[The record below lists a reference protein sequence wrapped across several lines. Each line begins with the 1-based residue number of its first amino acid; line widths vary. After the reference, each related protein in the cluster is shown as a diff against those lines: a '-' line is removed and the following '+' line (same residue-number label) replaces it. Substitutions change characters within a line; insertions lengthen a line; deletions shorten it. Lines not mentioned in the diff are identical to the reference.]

1 MALSGPRRRT
11 KEEEPR
17 GALFFSEIAASS
29 VGVVGCKGD
38 VMLWIQR
45 FWLKLRSLFRRNRSA
60 QRLND
65 EFQFHLDQQIAE
77 NLGTGMSPAE
87 ARHAAMRTFGNST
100 ILKEETRDTWGWL
113 WLEQMSQDLRYAIR
127 TLRKSSGFTLVAVF
141 TLALGIG
148 ANTAMF
154 SVVRGV
160 VLAPL
165 PYFQPDRLV
174 MLLESNQRFARDAIS
189 YPNFVDWQRSALS
202 FEQMAAIML
211 HQGFDLSGPGAPEHL
226 DGVQVTAGFF
236 STLGVAPSLGRE
248 FTPQED
254 RHGGTPV
261 VIISN
266 RLWRNRFGA
275 DPEALGKSLILSG
288 TDYVIVGVLPASFRF
303 LDQADVYLP
312 LGQYNPLLLEARGS
326 HAGMVA
332 VARMKPGVTVAQ
344 AQSEMSAI
352 QDHLDQ
358 LYPDADRGT
367 GADVESLKQI
377 IVQDV
382 RGTLLLLLGA
392 VGLVLLITCANV
404 ANLCLARSAARER
417 EFAVRTALGASRA
430 RVVRQLLTESLLL
443 SLTGG
448 VLGVLLAFWS
458 MPLLLA
464 AIPGNVP
471 RSEDMGVN
479 AHVLWFT
486 LGVSFAVGIL
496 FGLAPAL
503 KSYKPNV
510 QASLKESGRGAAR
523 ARQRAQSTLLVVQ
536 TALTLVLLVGSGL
549 LLRTIR
555 HLWETNPGF
564 QTQNLIT
571 FKVGQ
576 SPSASKTGPAIRA
589 SYLQLLDR
597 IRAIPGVQAADFA
610 GLVPLTDDD
619 ADAPFWIDSQ
629 KPVEIQNAPR
639 TLVFTTGTDYLRT
652 MGIPLLRGRFF
663 TAEDTTKTPFVTVI
677 DTVFAEKYF
686 PGQNPVGQS
695 ITFGWDTPVGP
706 CEIVGVVG
714 HVSHWGV
721 GETGKLTRAQSY
733 FSLQQ
738 DPDKWVPLNY
748 PDTKILVRTP
758 LDVAT
763 LMPAIKSAVSPGDS
777 NQPVYDVR
785 TMQQILAES
794 MSVQRFPMILLA
806 TFAALAL
813 ILASVG
819 TYGVVAYS
827 VSQRVGEIGIRMAL
841 GAAQEDVFRMVIGNG
856 LRLACTGLAIGI
868 AVALV
873 LARLLSNF
881 AQLLYGVG
889 PNDPLT
895 LLTVSMVLMGV
906 AAFASY
912 VPARR
917 ATRVDPMVAL
927 RYE

>member
-1 MALSGPRRRT
+1 MVWTR
-11 KEEEPR
+11 
-17 GALFFSEIAASS
+17 
-29 VGVVGCKGD
+29 
-38 VMLWIQR
+38 R
-45 FWLKLRSLFRRNRSA
+45 FWLKLQSLFRRDRST

-65 EFQFHLDQQIAE
+65 EIQFHLDQQIAE
-77 NLGTGMSPAE
+77 NLASGMSPE
-87 ARHAAMRTFGNST
+87 DARHAAMRTFGNST
-100 ILKEETRDTWGWL
+100 VLKEETRDTWGWL
-113 WLEQMSQDLRYAIR
+113 WLVQLAQDVRYAVR
-127 TLRKSSGFTLVAVF
+127 TLRKSPGFTLVAIL

-160 VLAPL
+160 VLASL
-165 PYFQPDRLV
+165 PYYQPDRLV
-174 MLLESNQRFARDAIS
+174 MLLESNQRFAQDAIS
-189 YPNFVDWQRSALS
+189 YPNFVDWQRSARS

-211 HQGFDLSGPGAPEHL
+211 HQGFDLSGPGSPEHL
-226 DGVQVTAGFF
+226 DGVEVTAGFF
-236 STLGVAPSLGRE
+236 STLGVAPSVGRE
-248 FTPQED
+248 FSPQED
-254 RHGGTPV
+254 QRGGTPA

-266 RLWRNRFGA
+266 RLWRSRFGA
-275 DPEALGKSLILSG
+275 SPQALGKSLVLSG
-288 TDYVIVGVLPASFRF
+288 TDYAIVGVLPAGFRF
-303 LDQADVYLP
+303 LDEADIYLP

-326 HAGMVA
+326 HSAMVA
-332 VARMKPGVTVAQ
+332 VARMKPGVSVAQ

-367 GADVESLKQI
+367 GADVEPLKQI

-392 VGLVLLITCANV
+392 VGLVVLIMSANV

-417 EFAVRTALGASRA
+417 EFAVRAALGASRA

-443 SLTGG
+443 SLAGG
-448 VLGVLLAFWS
+448 ALGVLLAFWS
-458 MPLLLA
+458 MRLLLA

-471 RSEDMGVN
+471 RSENISVN
-479 AHVLWFT
+479 PQVLWFT
-486 LGVSFAVGIL
+486 FGVSLAVGIL

-503 KSYKPNV
+503 KSYKPDV
-510 QASLKESGRGAAR
+510 QASLKESGRGAAG
-523 ARQRAQSTLLVVQ
+523 ARHRAQSTLLVVQ
-536 TALTLVLLVGSGL
+536 TALTLVLLVGAGL

-564 QTQNLIT
+564 ETQNLIT
-571 FKVGQ
+571 FKVGL
-576 SPSASKTGPAIRA
+576 SPSASKAGAAIRS

-652 MGIPLLRGRFF
+652 MGIPLLSGRFF
-663 TAEDTTKTPFVTVI
+663 TLEDTTKTPCVTVI
-677 DTVFAEKYF
+677 DTVFAQQYF
-686 PGQNPVGQS
+686 RGQNPVGQS

-748 PDTKILVRTP
+748 PGTKILVRTP
-758 LDVAT
+758 LDAAT
-763 LMPAIKSAVSPGDS
+763 MMPAIKSAVYAAGSDR
-777 NQPVYDVR
+777 PVYDVR
-785 TMQQILAES
+785 TMRQILAES
-794 MSVQRFPMILLA
+794 MSSQRFPMILLA

-813 ILASVG
+813 ILSSVG

-827 VSQRVGEIGIRMAL
+827 VSQRVSEIGIRMAL
-841 GAAQEDVFRMVIGNG
+841 GAARQDVFRMVIGNG

-873 LARLLSNF
+873 LARLLSSF
-881 AQLLYGVG
+881 AQLLYGVP
-889 PNDPLT
+889 PNDPVT
-895 LLTVSMVLMGV
+895 LLTVSAVLLGV
-906 AAFASY
+906 AVLASY
-912 VPARR
+912 VPAQR

>member
-1 MALSGPRRRT
+1 
-11 KEEEPR
+11 
-17 GALFFSEIAASS
+17 
-29 VGVVGCKGD
+29 
-38 VMLWIQR
+38 MLWAQK
-45 FWLKLRSLFRRNRSA
+45 FWLRLQTLFRRNRST

-65 EFQFHLDQQIAE
+65 EIQFHLDQQFAE
-77 NLGTGMSPAE
+77 NLAAGMSPEE
-87 ARHAAMRTFGNST
+87 ARHAAKRTFGNT
-100 ILKEETRDTWGWL
+100 TFLTEETRDTWGWL
-113 WLEQMSQDLRYAIR
+113 WLEQIGSDLRYATRI
-127 TLRKSSGFTLVAVF
+127 LRKSPGFTLVAML

-148 ANTAMF
+148 AHTAMF

-174 MLLESNQRFARDAIS
+174 MLLESNQRFSRDAIS
-189 YPNFVDWQRSALS
+189 YPNFVDWQRSAGA
-202 FEQMAAIML
+202 FDQMAAIML
-211 HQGFDLSGPGAPEHL
+211 HQGYDLSGPGSPEHL

-236 STLGVAPSLGRE
+236 STLGVRPSLGRE
-248 FTPQED
+248 FSPQED
-254 RHGGTPV
+254 QHGGSPV

-275 DPEALGKSLILSG
+275 SPQALGKSLILSG
-288 TDYVIVGVLPASFRF
+288 TDYVIVGVLPAGFCF
-303 LDQADVYLP
+303 LDEADAYLP

-326 HAGMVA
+326 HAAMVA
-332 VARMKPGVTVAQ
+332 VARLKPGVSVAQ

-352 QDHLDQ
+352 QDRLDQ

-367 GADVESLKQI
+367 GADVEPLKQI
-377 IVQDV
+377 VVQDV

-392 VGLVLLITCANV
+392 VGLVLLIMCANV

-417 EFAVRTALGASRA
+417 EFAVRVALGASRA

-443 SLTGG
+443 SLAGG
-448 VLGVLLAFWS
+448 ALGVLLAFWS
-458 MPLLLA
+458 MRLLLA

-471 RSEDMGVN
+471 RSENIGVN
-479 AHVLWFT
+479 AQVLWFT
-486 LGVSFAVGIL
+486 FGVSLAVGIL

-503 KSYKPNV
+503 ESYKPDV
-510 QASLKESGRGAAR
+510 QASLKESGRGAAG
-523 ARQRAQSTLLVVQ
+523 ARHRAQSTLLVVQ
-536 TALTLVLLVGSGL
+536 TALALVLLVGAGL

-564 QTQNLIT
+564 DTQNLIT
-571 FKVGQ
+571 FKIGL
-576 SPSASKTGPAIRA
+576 SPSASKTGPAMRA

-597 IRAIPGVQAADFA
+597 IRAIPGVQAADFTE
-610 GLVPLTDDD
+610 LVPLTDND

-629 KPVEIQNAPR
+629 KPAEIQNAPR
-639 TLVFTTGTDYLRT
+639 TLVFATGTDYLRT

-663 TAEDTTKTPFVTVI
+663 TPKDTLRTPFVTVI
-677 DTVFAEKYF
+677 DTVFAEQYF

-721 GETGKLTRAQSY
+721 GETDKRTRAQSY
-733 FSLQQ
+733 FSLYQ

-758 LDVAT
+758 LDVAIM
-763 LMPAIKSAVSPGDS
+763 MPAIRSAVYAAGSA
-777 NQPVYDVR
+777 QPVYSVK
-785 TMQQILAES
+785 TMPQIVAES
-794 MSVQRFPMILLA
+794 MSSQRFPMILLA

-827 VSQRVGEIGIRMAL
+827 VSQRLGEIGIRMAL
-841 GAAQEDVFRMVIGNG
+841 GAAKQDVFRMVIGNG

-868 AVALV
+868 VVALV

-881 AQLLYGVG
+881 AQLLYGVRA
-889 PNDPLT
+889 NDPLT
-895 LLTVSMVLMGV
+895 LLGVSVVLMGV
-906 AAFASY
+906 ALLASY

>member
-1 MALSGPRRRT
+1 MA
-11 KEEEPR
+11 
-17 GALFFSEIAASS
+17 
-29 VGVVGCKGD
+29 GD
-38 VMLWIQR
+38 FMVWARR
-45 FWLKLRSLFRRNRSA
+45 FWLKLQTLFRRNRST
-60 QRLND
+60 QQLN
-65 EFQFHLDQQIAE
+65 EEVQFHLDQQIAE
-77 NLGTGMSPAE
+77 NLAAGMRPEE
-87 ARHAAMRTFGNST
+87 ARYSAMRTFGNPT
-100 ILKEETRDTWGWL
+100 FLKEETRDTWGWL
-113 WLEQMSQDLRYAIR
+113 WLEQMSQDLRYATR
-127 TLRKSSGFTLVAVF
+127 TLRKSPGFTLVAIL

-174 MLLESNQRFARDAIS
+174 MLLESNQRFSRDAIS
-189 YPNFVDWQRSALS
+189 YPNFVDWQRSARS
-202 FEQMAAIML
+202 FELMAAIML
-211 HQGFDLSGPGAPEHL
+211 HQGYDLSVPGSPEHL
-226 DGVQVTAGFF
+226 DGVEVTAGFF

-248 FTPQED
+248 FSPQED
-254 RHGGTPV
+254 QRGGTPV

-275 DPEALGKSLILSG
+275 SPEALGKPLILSG
-288 TDYVIVGVLPASFRF
+288 TSCVIVGVLPAGFRF
-303 LDQADVYLP
+303 LDEADVYLP

-332 VARMKPGVTVAQ
+332 VARMKPGITVAQ

-352 QDHLDQ
+352 QDRLDQ

-367 GADVESLKQI
+367 GADVEPLKQI
-377 IVQDV
+377 IVLDV

-392 VGLVLLITCANV
+392 VGVVALIMCANV

-417 EFAVRTALGASRA
+417 DFAVRAALGASRA
-430 RVVRQLLTESLLL
+430 RVARLLLTESLLL
-443 SLTGG
+443 SLAGG
-448 VLGVLLAFWS
+448 ALGVLLAFWS
-458 MPLLLA
+458 MRLLLA

-471 RSEDMGVN
+471 RSENIGVD
-479 AHVLWFT
+479 AQVLWFT
-486 LGVSFAVGIL
+486 FAVSLAVGIL

-503 KSYKPNV
+503 RSYRPDV
-510 QASLKESGRGAAR
+510 QASLKESGRGAAG
-523 ARQRAQSTLLVVQ
+523 ARHRAQSTLLVVQ
-536 TALTLVLLVGSGL
+536 TALTLVLLVGAGL

-564 QTQNLIT
+564 DTQNLIT
-571 FKVGQ
+571 FKVGL
-576 SPSASKTGPAIRA
+576 SPSAPKTGAGIRA

-597 IRAIPGVQAADFA
+597 IRAIPGVQAADFTE
-610 GLVPLTDDD
+610 LVPLTDDD

-639 TLVFTTGTDYLRT
+639 TLVFTTGTDYLSA

-663 TAEDTTKTPFVTVI
+663 TPEDTTKTPCVTIV
-677 DTVFAEKYF
+677 DSVFAEQYF
-686 PGQNPVGQS
+686 QGQNPVGQS

-706 CEIVGVVG
+706 CEIVGLVG

-721 GETGKLTRAQSY
+721 GETGKRTKAQSY

-758 LDVAT
+758 LDVAA
-763 LMPAIKSAVSPGDS
+763 MIPAIKAAVYAGGSDLPI
-777 NQPVYDVR
+777 YDVR
-785 TMQQILAES
+785 TMQQILSES
-794 MSVQRFPMILLA
+794 MSSQRFPMILLA

-813 ILASVG
+813 MLASVG

-827 VSQRVGEIGIRMAL
+827 VSRRVGEIGIRMAL
-841 GAAQEDVFRMVIGNG
+841 GAARQDVFRMVIGNG

-868 AVALV
+868 AFTLV
-873 LARLLSNF
+873 LARLLSSF
-881 AQLLYGVG
+881 AQLLYGVRA
-889 PNDPLT
+889 NDPLT
-895 LLTVSMVLMGV
+895 LLTVSAVLLGV
-906 AAFASY
+906 AVLASY

>member
-1 MALSGPRRRT
+1 MWLHRLS
-11 KEEEPR
+11 
-17 GALFFSEIAASS
+17 
-29 VGVVGCKGD
+29 
-38 VMLWIQR
+38 
-45 FWLKLRSLFRRNRSA
+45 LKLQSLFSRTGSA
-60 QRLND
+60 QRLNV
-65 EFQFHLDQQIAE
+65 EIQFHLDQQIAE
-77 NLGTGMSPAE
+77 NLAAGMSPQE
-87 ARHAAMRTFGNST
+87 ARYAAMRAFGNPT
-100 ILKEETRDTWGWL
+100 LLKEETRDTWGWL
-113 WLEQMSQDLRYAIR
+113 WLEQSSQDLRYAAR
-127 TLRKSSGFTLVAVF
+127 TLRKSPGFTLVAIL

-148 ANTAMF
+148 ANTAIF

-174 MLLESNQRFARDAIS
+174 LLLESNQRFARDAIS
-189 YPNFVDWQRSALS
+189 YPNFVDWQDSARS
-202 FEQMAAIML
+202 FEQMAAIVL

-236 STLGVAPSLGRE
+236 STLGIAPSLGRE

-254 RHGGTPV
+254 QRGGAPAV
-261 VIISN
+261 VISN

-275 DPEALGKSLILSG
+275 SPQALGKSLVLNG
-288 TDYVIVGVLPASFRF
+288 TDYVIVGVLPPGFRF
-303 LDQADVYLP
+303 LDEADVYLP

-332 VARMKPGVTVAQ
+332 VARMKPGVSVAQ

-430 RVVRQLLTESLLL
+430 RVVQQLLTESLLL

-448 VLGVLLAFWS
+448 ALGVLLAFWS
-458 MPLLLA
+458 MRLLLA

-471 RSEDMGVN
+471 RTENIGIN
-479 AHVLWFT
+479 GQVLWFT
-486 LGVSFAVGIL
+486 FGVSLAVGIL

-503 KSYKPNV
+503 KSYQPNM
-510 QASLKESGRGAAR
+510 QASLKESGRGAAG
-523 ARQRAQSTLLVVQ
+523 ARHRAQSTLLVVQ

-564 QTQNLIT
+564 NTQNLIT
-571 FKVGQ
+571 FKVGV
-576 SPSASKTGPAIRA
+576 SPSVSKTSAGIRV
-589 SYLQLLDR
+589 SYLELLER
-597 IRAIPGVQAADFA
+597 IRAIPGVQAADFTE
-610 GLVPLTDDD
+610 LVPLTDDD
-619 ADAPFWIDSQ
+619 NDAPFWIDSQ

-639 TLVFTTGTDYLRT
+639 TLVFATGTDYLRT

-663 TAEDTTKTPFVTVI
+663 TSEDTIKTPCVTII
-677 DTVFAEKYF
+677 DNVFAEQYF

-706 CEIVGVVG
+706 CQIVGVAG

-763 LMPAIKSAVSPGDS
+763 IMPAIKSAVYAAGSDR
-777 NQPVYDVR
+777 PVYDVR
-785 TMQQILAES
+785 TMRQIVAES
-794 MSVQRFPMILLA
+794 MSSQRFPMILLA

-819 TYGVVAYS
+819 TYGVVAHS
-827 VSQRVGEIGIRMAL
+827 VSSRVSEIGIRMAL
-841 GAAQEDVFRMVIGNG
+841 GAARQDVFRMVIGNG
-856 LRLACTGLAIGI
+856 LRLACAGLAIGI
-868 AVALV
+868 AVALA
-873 LARLLSNF
+873 LGRLLSNF
-881 AQLLYGVG
+881 AQLLYGVRA
-889 PNDPLT
+889 NDPLT
-895 LLTVSMVLMGV
+895 LLAVSAVLMGV
-906 AAFASY
+906 AVFASY

>member
-1 MALSGPRRRT
+1 MVWTR
-11 KEEEPR
+11 
-17 GALFFSEIAASS
+17 
-29 VGVVGCKGD
+29 
-38 VMLWIQR
+38 R
-45 FWLKLRSLFRRNRSA
+45 FWLKLQSLFRRDRST

-65 EFQFHLDQQIAE
+65 EIQFHLDQQIAE
-77 NLGTGMSPAE
+77 NLASGMSPE
-87 ARHAAMRTFGNST
+87 DARHAAMRTFGNST
-100 ILKEETRDTWGWL
+100 VLKEETRDTWGWL
-113 WLEQMSQDLRYAIR
+113 WLVQLAQDVRYAVR
-127 TLRKSSGFTLVAVF
+127 TLRKSPGFTLVAIL

-160 VLAPL
+160 VLASL
-165 PYFQPDRLV
+165 PYYQPDRLV
-174 MLLESNQRFARDAIS
+174 MLLESNQRFAQDAIS
-189 YPNFVDWQRSALS
+189 YPNFVDWQRSARS

-211 HQGFDLSGPGAPEHL
+211 HQGYDLSGPGSPEHL
-226 DGVQVTAGFF
+226 DGVEVTAGFF
-236 STLGVAPSLGRE
+236 STLGVAPSVGRE
-248 FTPQED
+248 FSPQED
-254 RHGGTPV
+254 QRGGTPA

-266 RLWRNRFGA
+266 RLWRSRFGA
-275 DPEALGKSLILSG
+275 SPQALGKSLVLSG
-288 TDYVIVGVLPASFRF
+288 TDYAIVGVLPAGFRF
-303 LDQADVYLP
+303 LDEADIYLP

-326 HAGMVA
+326 HSAMVA
-332 VARMKPGVTVAQ
+332 VARMKPGVSVAQ

-367 GADVESLKQI
+367 GADVEPLKQI

-392 VGLVLLITCANV
+392 VGLVVLIMSANV

-417 EFAVRTALGASRA
+417 EFAVRAALGASRA

-443 SLTGG
+443 SLAGG
-448 VLGVLLAFWS
+448 ALGVLLAFWS
-458 MPLLLA
+458 MRLLLA

-471 RSEDMGVN
+471 RSENISVN
-479 AHVLWFT
+479 PQVLWFT
-486 LGVSFAVGIL
+486 FGVSLAVGIL

-503 KSYKPNV
+503 KSYKPDV
-510 QASLKESGRGAAR
+510 QASLKESGRGAAG
-523 ARQRAQSTLLVVQ
+523 ARHRAQSTLLVVQ
-536 TALTLVLLVGSGL
+536 TALTLVLLVGAGL

-564 QTQNLIT
+564 ETQNLIT
-571 FKVGQ
+571 FKVGL
-576 SPSASKTGPAIRA
+576 SPSASKAGAAIRS

-652 MGIPLLRGRFF
+652 MGIPLLSGRFF
-663 TAEDTTKTPFVTVI
+663 TLEDTTKTPCVTVI
-677 DTVFAEKYF
+677 DTVFAQQYF
-686 PGQNPVGQS
+686 RGQNPVGQS

-748 PDTKILVRTP
+748 PGTKILVRTP
-758 LDVAT
+758 LDAAT
-763 LMPAIKSAVSPGDS
+763 MMPAIKSAVYAAGSDR
-777 NQPVYDVR
+777 PVYDVR
-785 TMQQILAES
+785 TMRQILAES
-794 MSVQRFPMILLA
+794 MSSQRFPMILLA

-813 ILASVG
+813 ILSSVG

-827 VSQRVGEIGIRMAL
+827 VSQRVSEIGIRMAL
-841 GAAQEDVFRMVIGNG
+841 GAARQDVFRMVIGNG

-873 LARLLSNF
+873 LARLLSSF
-881 AQLLYGVG
+881 AQLLYGVP
-889 PNDPLT
+889 PNDPVT
-895 LLTVSMVLMGV
+895 LLTVSAVLLGV
-906 AAFASY
+906 AVLASY
-912 VPARR
+912 VPAQR

>member
-1 MALSGPRRRT
+1 
-11 KEEEPR
+11 
-17 GALFFSEIAASS
+17 
-29 VGVVGCKGD
+29 
-38 VMLWIQR
+38 MLWIR
-45 FWLKLRSLFRRNRSA
+45 RLWLRLQTLFQRNRST

-65 EFQFHLDQQIAE
+65 EVQFHLDQQIAE
-77 NLGTGMSPAE
+77 NLAAGMSLE
-87 ARHAAMRTFGNST
+87 QARHAAMRVFGNPT
-100 ILKEETRDTWGWL
+100 YLKEETRDTWRWT
-113 WLEQMSQDLRYAIR
+113 WLEQISQDVRYAGR
-127 TLRKSSGFTLVAVF
+127 TLSKSPGFTVVAIV

-174 MLLESNQRFARDAIS
+174 MLLESNKRFSRDAIS
-189 YPNFVDWQRSALS
+189 YPNFVDWQRSARS
-202 FEQMAAIML
+202 FDQMAAIML
-211 HQGFDLSGPGAPEHL
+211 HQGFDLSAPGSPEHL
-226 DGVQVTAGFF
+226 DGVEVTAGFF
-236 STLGVAPSLGRE
+236 STLGLAPGLGRE
-248 FTPQED
+248 FSPQED
-254 RHGGTPV
+254 QRGGSPV

-266 RLWRNRFGA
+266 RLWRNRFA
-275 DPEALGKSLILSG
+275 ASPQALGHSLILSG
-288 TDYVIVGVLPASFRF
+288 TDYIIVGVLPAGFRF
-303 LDQADVYLP
+303 LDEADLYLP

-332 VARMKPGVTVAQ
+332 VARLRPGVSVAQ

-367 GADVESLKQI
+367 GADVEPLKQI

-392 VGLVLLITCANV
+392 VGLVLLIMCANV
-404 ANLCLARSAARER
+404 ANLCLARSASRER
-417 EFAVRTALGASRA
+417 EFAVRAALGATRA

-443 SLTGG
+443 SLAGG
-448 VLGVLLAFWS
+448 ALGILLAFWS
-458 MPLLLA
+458 LRLLLA

-471 RSEDMGVN
+471 RSENIGVN
-479 AHVLWFT
+479 AEVLWFSF
-486 LGVSFAVGIL
+486 GVSLAVAIL
-496 FGLAPAL
+496 FGLSPAL
-503 KSYKPNV
+503 NSYKPDV
-510 QASLKESGRGAAR
+510 QASLKESGRGSAGA
-523 ARQRAQSTLLVVQ
+523 QHRAQSTLLVVQ
-536 TALTLVLLVGSGL
+536 TALTLVLLVGAGL

-555 HLWETNPGF
+555 SLWETNPGF
-564 QTQNLIT
+564 DPQNLIT
-571 FKVGQ
+571 FRVGL
-576 SPSASKTGPAIRA
+576 SPSTPKTGPGIRA

-597 IRAIPGVQAADFA
+597 IRVIPGVQVADFTE
-610 GLVPLTDDD
+610 LVPLTDND

-629 KPVEIQNAPR
+629 KPAEIQNAPR

-663 TAEDTTKTPFVTVI
+663 TPEDTTKTPFVTVI
-677 DTVFAEKYF
+677 DNVFAEEYF

-706 CEIVGVVG
+706 CKIVGVVG

-721 GETGKLTRAQSY
+721 GESDRRTRAQSY
-733 FSLQQ
+733 FSLRQ

-763 LMPAIKSAVSPGDS
+763 IMPAIKSAVYAGGSA
-777 NQPVYDVR
+777 QPVYDVK
-785 TMQQILAES
+785 TMPQIVAES
-794 MSVQRFPMILLA
+794 MSSQRFPMMLLA
-806 TFAALAL
+806 TFATLAL
-813 ILASVG
+813 VLASVG

-827 VSQRVGEIGIRMAL
+827 VSRRVGEIGIRIAL
-841 GAAQEDVFRMVIGNG
+841 GATKPDVFRMVIGNG

-873 LARLLSNF
+873 LARLLSSF
-881 AQLLYGVG
+881 AQLLYGVRA
-889 PNDPLT
+889 NDPLT
-895 LLTVSMVLMGV
+895 LFAVSAVLVGV
-906 AAFASY
+906 AALASY

-917 ATRVDPMVAL
+917 ATRVDPMVSL

>member
-1 MALSGPRRRT
+1 
-11 KEEEPR
+11 
-17 GALFFSEIAASS
+17 
-29 VGVVGCKGD
+29 
-38 VMLWIQR
+38 MLWAQK
-45 FWLKLRSLFRRNRSA
+45 FWLRLQTLFRRNRST

-65 EFQFHLDQQIAE
+65 EIQFHLDQQFAE
-77 NLGTGMSPAE
+77 NLAAGMSPEE
-87 ARHAAMRTFGNST
+87 ARHAAKRTFGNT
-100 ILKEETRDTWGWL
+100 TFLTEETRDTWGWL
-113 WLEQMSQDLRYAIR
+113 WLEQIGSDLRYATRI
-127 TLRKSSGFTLVAVF
+127 LRKSPGFTLVAML

-174 MLLESNQRFARDAIS
+174 MLLESNQRFSRDAIS
-189 YPNFVDWQRSALS
+189 YPNFVDWQRSAGA
-202 FEQMAAIML
+202 FDQMAAIML
-211 HQGFDLSGPGAPEHL
+211 HQGYDLSGPGSPEHL

-236 STLGVAPSLGRE
+236 STLGVRPSLGRE
-248 FTPQED
+248 FSPQED
-254 RHGGTPV
+254 QHGGSPV

-275 DPEALGKSLILSG
+275 SPQALGKSLILSG
-288 TDYVIVGVLPASFRF
+288 TDYVIVGVLPAGFCF
-303 LDQADVYLP
+303 LDEADAYLP

-326 HAGMVA
+326 HAAMVA
-332 VARMKPGVTVAQ
+332 VARLKPGVSVAQ

-352 QDHLDQ
+352 QDRLDQ

-367 GADVESLKQI
+367 GADVEPLKQI
-377 IVQDV
+377 VVQDV

-392 VGLVLLITCANV
+392 VGLVLLIMCANV

-417 EFAVRTALGASRA
+417 EFAVRAALGASRA

-443 SLTGG
+443 SLAGG
-448 VLGVLLAFWS
+448 ALGVLLAFWS
-458 MPLLLA
+458 MRLLLA

-471 RSEDMGVN
+471 RSENIGVN
-479 AHVLWFT
+479 AQVLWFT
-486 LGVSFAVGIL
+486 FGVSLAVGIL

-503 KSYKPNV
+503 ESYKPDV
-510 QASLKESGRGAAR
+510 QASLKESGRGAAG
-523 ARQRAQSTLLVVQ
+523 ARHRAQSTLLVVQ
-536 TALTLVLLVGSGL
+536 TALALVLLVGAGL

-564 QTQNLIT
+564 DTQNLIT
-571 FKVGQ
+571 FKIGL
-576 SPSASKTGPAIRA
+576 SPSASKTGPAMRA

-597 IRAIPGVQAADFA
+597 IRAIPGVQAADFTE
-610 GLVPLTDDD
+610 LVPLTDND

-629 KPVEIQNAPR
+629 KPAEIQNAPR
-639 TLVFTTGTDYLRT
+639 TLVFATGTDYLRT

-663 TAEDTTKTPFVTVI
+663 TPKDTLRTPFVTVI
-677 DTVFAEKYF
+677 DTVFAEQYF

-721 GETGKLTRAQSY
+721 GETDKRTRAQSY
-733 FSLQQ
+733 FSLYQ
-738 DPDKWVPLNY
+738 DPDKWVSLNY

-758 LDVAT
+758 LDVAIM
-763 LMPAIKSAVSPGDS
+763 MPAIRSAVYAAGSA
-777 NQPVYDVR
+777 QPVYSVK
-785 TMQQILAES
+785 TMPQIVAES
-794 MSVQRFPMILLA
+794 MSSQRFPMILLA

-827 VSQRVGEIGIRMAL
+827 VSQRLGEIGIRMAL
-841 GAAQEDVFRMVIGNG
+841 GAAKQDVFRMVIGNG

-868 AVALV
+868 VVALV

-881 AQLLYGVG
+881 AQLLYGVRA
-889 PNDPLT
+889 NDPLT
-895 LLTVSMVLMGV
+895 LLGVSVVLMGV
-906 AAFASY
+906 ALLASY

>member
-1 MALSGPRRRT
+1 MLRLQN
-11 KEEEPR
+11 
-17 GALFFSEIAASS
+17 LFY
-29 VGVVGCKGD
+29 
-38 VMLWIQR
+38 
-45 FWLKLRSLFRRNRSA
+45 RNRSD
-60 QRLND
+60 RHLTD
-65 EFQFHLDQQIAE
+65 EIRFHLDQQIAE
-77 NLGTGMSPAE
+77 NVASGMGPAE

-100 ILKEETRDTWGWL
+100 LLKEQTRDTWGWT
-113 WLEQMSQDLRYAIR
+113 WLEQIGNDLRFGAR
-127 TLRKSSGFTLVAVF
+127 TLGKSPGFTVAAVV

-154 SVVRGV
+154 SVVQGV

-165 PYFQPDRLV
+165 PYSQPDRLV
-174 MLLESNQRFARDAIS
+174 MLLESNQRFSRDAIS
-189 YPNFVDWQRSALS
+189 YPNFVDWRRSARS
-202 FEQMAAIML
+202 FDQMAAMMFQ
-211 HQGFDLSGPGAPEHL
+211 QGVDLSGPGSPEHL
-226 DGVQVTAGFF
+226 DGVEVTAGFF
-236 STLGVAPSLGRE
+236 GTLGVAPSLGRE
-248 FTPQED
+248 FTPEED
-254 RHGGTPV
+254 RHGAAPV
-261 VIISN
+261 IIISN
-266 RLWRNRFGA
+266 RLWRNRFEA
-275 DPEALGKSLILSG
+275 SPQALGKSVILSG
-288 TDYVIVGVLPASFRF
+288 TDYVIVGVLPPLFRF

-326 HAGMVA
+326 HAGMVG
-332 VARMKPGVTVAQ
+332 VARLNAGVSVAQ
-344 AQSEMSAI
+344 AQAEMSAI

-367 GADVESLKQI
+367 GADVEPLKRI

-417 EFAVRTALGASRA
+417 EFAVRAALGASRA
-430 RVVRQLLTESLLL
+430 RVMRQVLTESLLL
-443 SLTGG
+443 SLAGG
-448 VLGVLLAFWS
+448 TMGVLLAFWS
-458 MPLLLA
+458 MRLELA
-464 AIPGNVP
+464 AIPANVP
-471 RSEDMGVN
+471 RSENIGVN
-479 AHVLWFT
+479 AEVLWFT
-486 LGVSFAVGIL
+486 LAVSLAVGIL

-503 KSYKPNV
+503 KTYKRDV
-510 QASLKESGRGAAR
+510 QASLKESGRGAGGGR
-523 ARQRAQSTLLVVQ
+523 HRAQSTFLVVQ
-536 TALTLVLLVGSGL
+536 TALTLVLLVGAAL

-564 QTQNLIT
+564 DTQNLIT
-571 FKVGQ
+571 FKVGL
-576 SPSASKTGPAIRA
+576 SPSTPKTGPGMRA
-589 SYLQLLDR
+589 SYFQLLDR
-597 IRAIPGVQAADFA
+597 IRAIPGVQAADFTE
-610 GLVPLTDDD
+610 LVPLTDGD

-629 KPVEIQNAPR
+629 KPAEIQNAPR

-663 TAEDTTKTPFVTVI
+663 TSEDTTKTPFVTVI
-677 DTVFAEKYF
+677 DTVFAEQYF

-721 GETGKLTRAQSY
+721 GETDKRTRAQSY

-763 LMPAIKSAVSPGDS
+763 MMPAIKSAVYAGGGAP
-777 NQPVYDVR
+777 PVYDVR
-785 TMQQILAES
+785 TMPQIVAES
-794 MSVQRFPMILLA
+794 MSSQRFPMILLA

-813 ILASVG
+813 VLASVG

-841 GAAQEDVFRMVIGNG
+841 GAAKQDVFRMVVGNG
-856 LRLACTGLAIGI
+856 LRLSCAGLAIGI
-868 AVALV
+868 AAALV
-873 LARLLSNF
+873 LARLLSTF
-881 AQLLYGVG
+881 AQLLYGVRA
-889 PNDPLT
+889 NDPLT
-895 LLTVSMVLMGV
+895 LVGVSVGLMGV
-906 AAFASY
+906 AVFASY
-912 VPARR
+912 IPARR
-917 ATRVDPMVAL
+917 ATRVDPMAAL

>member
-1 MALSGPRRRT
+1 
-11 KEEEPR
+11 
-17 GALFFSEIAASS
+17 
-29 VGVVGCKGD
+29 
-38 VMLWIQR
+38 MLWTRR
-45 FWLKLRSLFRRNRSA
+45 FWLKLQSLFRHDRNA
-60 QRLND
+60 QRLD
-65 EFQFHLDQQIAE
+65 HEIQFHLEQQIAE
-77 NLGTGMSPAE
+77 NCAAGMSPEE
-87 ARHAAMRTFGNST
+87 ARHAAMRAFGNPT
-100 ILKEETRDTWGWL
+100 YLKEEARDTWGWL
-113 WLEQMSQDLRYAIR
+113 WLEHLTQDLRYSAR
-127 TLRKSSGFTLVAVF
+127 MLRKSPGFTLVAML

-174 MLLESNQRFARDAIS
+174 MVLESNQRFAQDAIS
-189 YPNFVDWQRSALS
+189 YPNFVDWQRSARS

-211 HQGFDLSGPGAPEHL
+211 QQGYDLSGPGAPEHL

-248 FTPQED
+248 FSTQED
-254 RHGGTPV
+254 RRGGAPV

-266 RLWRNRFGA
+266 RFWRDRFGA
-275 DPEALGKSLILSG
+275 SPQALGKSLILSG
-288 TDYVIVGVLPASFRF
+288 TDYVIVGVLPASFHF
-303 LDQADVYLP
+303 LDEADVYLP

-326 HAGMVA
+326 HAAMVA
-332 VARMKPGVTVAQ
+332 VARLKRGVGVAQ

-352 QDHLDQ
+352 QDHLDR

-367 GADVESLKQI
+367 GAEVEPLKQI

-392 VGLVLLITCANV
+392 VGLVLLIMCANV

-417 EFAVRTALGASRA
+417 EFAVRATLGASRT
-430 RVVRQLLTESLLL
+430 RVVRQLLTESLTL
-443 SLTGG
+443 SLSGG
-448 VLGVLLAFWS
+448 ALGVLLAFWS
-458 MPLLLA
+458 MRLLLA
-464 AIPGNVP
+464 AIPGNLP
-471 RSEDMGVN
+471 RSENIGVN
-479 AHVLWFT
+479 AQVLWFT
-486 LGVSFAVGIL
+486 LGVSLAVGIL

-503 KSYKPNV
+503 KSYRPDV
-510 QASLKESGRGAAR
+510 QASLKESGRGAGSAR
-523 ARQRAQSTLLVVQ
+523 HRAQSTLLVVQ
-536 TALTLVLLVGSGL
+536 TALTLVLLVGAGL

-555 HLWETNPGF
+555 HLWEANPGF
-564 QTQNLIT
+564 DTQNLIT
-571 FKVGQ
+571 FKVGL
-576 SPSASKTGPAIRA
+576 SPSAPKTGPSLRA
-589 SYLQLLDR
+589 YYLQLLDR
-597 IRAIPGVQAADFA
+597 IRTIPGVRAADFTE
-610 GLVPLTDDD
+610 LVPLTDND
-619 ADAPFWIDSQ
+619 AEAPFWIDSR

-663 TAEDTTKTPFVTVI
+663 TPEDSTRTPFVTVV
-677 DTVFAEKYF
+677 DSVFAEQYF

-721 GETGKLTRAQSY
+721 GETGKPTRAQSY

-748 PDTKILVRTP
+748 PYTKILVRTR
-758 LDVAT
+758 LDAAT
-763 LMPAIKSAVSPGDS
+763 MMPAIKSVIYSAGSD
-777 NQPVYDVR
+777 QPVYDVR
-785 TMQQILAES
+785 TMRQIVAES
-794 MSVQRFPMILLA
+794 MSTQRFPMILLA

-819 TYGVVAYS
+819 TYGVIAYS
-827 VSQRVGEIGIRMAL
+827 VSQRVGEIGIRVAL
-841 GAAQEDVFRMVIGNG
+841 GAVKQDVFRMVIGNG
-856 LRLACTGLAIGI
+856 LRLACTGVAIGI

-873 LARLLSNF
+873 LARLLSSF
-881 AQLLYGVG
+881 TQLLYGVR
-889 PNDPLT
+889 PNDPVT
-895 LLTVSMVLMGV
+895 LLGVSVVLMGV
-906 AAFASY
+906 AVFASY
-912 VPARR
+912 IPARR

>member
-1 MALSGPRRRT
+1 
-11 KEEEPR
+11 
-17 GALFFSEIAASS
+17 
-29 VGVVGCKGD
+29 
-38 VMLWIQR
+38 MLWAQK
-45 FWLKLRSLFRRNRSA
+45 FWLRLQTLFRRNRST

-65 EFQFHLDQQIAE
+65 EIQFHLDQQFAE
-77 NLGTGMSPAE
+77 NLAAGMSPEE
-87 ARHAAMRTFGNST
+87 ARHAAKRTFGNT
-100 ILKEETRDTWGWL
+100 TFLTEETRDTWGWL
-113 WLEQMSQDLRYAIR
+113 WLEQIGSDLRYATRI
-127 TLRKSSGFTLVAVF
+127 LRKSPGFTLVAML

-174 MLLESNQRFARDAIS
+174 MLLESNQRFSRDAIS
-189 YPNFVDWQRSALS
+189 YPNFVDWQRSAGS
-202 FEQMAAIML
+202 FDQMAAIML
-211 HQGFDLSGPGAPEHL
+211 HQGYDLSGPGSPEHL

-236 STLGVAPSLGRE
+236 STLGVRPSLGRE
-248 FTPQED
+248 FSPQED
-254 RHGGTPV
+254 QHGGSPV

-275 DPEALGKSLILSG
+275 SPQALGKSLILSG
-288 TDYVIVGVLPASFRF
+288 TDYVIVGVLPAGFCF
-303 LDQADVYLP
+303 LDEADAYLP

-326 HAGMVA
+326 HAAMVA
-332 VARMKPGVTVAQ
+332 VARLKPGVSVAQ

-352 QDHLDQ
+352 QDRLDQ

-367 GADVESLKQI
+367 GADVEPLKQI
-377 IVQDV
+377 VVQDV

-392 VGLVLLITCANV
+392 VGLVLLIMCANV

-417 EFAVRTALGASRA
+417 EFAVRAALGASRA

-443 SLTGG
+443 SLAGG
-448 VLGVLLAFWS
+448 ALGVLLAFWS
-458 MPLLLA
+458 MRLLLA

-471 RSEDMGVN
+471 RSENIGVN
-479 AHVLWFT
+479 AQVLWFT
-486 LGVSFAVGIL
+486 FGVSLAVGIL

-503 KSYKPNV
+503 ESYKPDV
-510 QASLKESGRGAAR
+510 QASLKESGRGAAG
-523 ARQRAQSTLLVVQ
+523 ARHRAQSTLLVVQ
-536 TALTLVLLVGSGL
+536 TALALVLLVGAGL

-564 QTQNLIT
+564 DTQNLIT
-571 FKVGQ
+571 FKIGL
-576 SPSASKTGPAIRA
+576 SPSASKTGPAMRA

-597 IRAIPGVQAADFA
+597 IRAIPGVQAADFTE
-610 GLVPLTDDD
+610 LVPLTDND

-629 KPVEIQNAPR
+629 KPAEIQNAPR
-639 TLVFTTGTDYLRT
+639 TLVFATGTDYLRT

-663 TAEDTTKTPFVTVI
+663 TPKDTLRTPFVTVI
-677 DTVFAEKYF
+677 DTVFAEQYF

-721 GETGKLTRAQSY
+721 GETDKRTRAQSY
-733 FSLQQ
+733 FSLYQ
-738 DPDKWVPLNY
+738 DPDKWVSLNY

-758 LDVAT
+758 LDVAIM
-763 LMPAIKSAVSPGDS
+763 MPAIRLAVYAAGSA
-777 NQPVYDVR
+777 QPVYSVK
-785 TMQQILAES
+785 TMPQIVAES
-794 MSVQRFPMILLA
+794 MSSQRFPMILLA

-827 VSQRVGEIGIRMAL
+827 VSQRLGEIGIRMAL
-841 GAAQEDVFRMVIGNG
+841 GAAKQDVFRMVIGNG

-868 AVALV
+868 VVALV

-881 AQLLYGVG
+881 AQLLYGVRA
-889 PNDPLT
+889 NDPLT
-895 LLTVSMVLMGV
+895 LLGVSVVLMGV
-906 AAFASY
+906 ALLASY

>member
-1 MALSGPRRRT
+1 MVWLR
-11 KEEEPR
+11 
-17 GALFFSEIAASS
+17 
-29 VGVVGCKGD
+29 
-38 VMLWIQR
+38 R
-45 FWLKLRSLFRRNRSA
+45 FWVRWQTLLRRDRQG

-65 EFQFHLDQQIAE
+65 EIRFHLDQQIAE
-77 NLGTGMSPAE
+77 NIAAGMNAQE

-100 ILKEETRDTWGWL
+100 FLKEEARDTWGWT
-113 WLEQMSQDLRYAIR
+113 WLEHLSQDLRYGGR
-127 TLRKSSGFTLVAVF
+127 TLRKSPGFTVVAVL

-148 ANTAMF
+148 SNTAMF
-154 SVVRGV
+154 SVVQGV

-165 PYFQPDRLV
+165 PYSQPDRLV

-189 YPNFVDWQRSALS
+189 YPNFVDWQRSARS
-202 FEQMAAIML
+202 FDQMAAIML
-211 HQGFDLSGPGAPEHL
+211 HQGYDLSGPGSPEHL

-236 STLGVAPSLGRE
+236 STLGVALSLGRE
-248 FTPQED
+248 FSPQED
-254 RHGGTPV
+254 QRGGSPA

-266 RLWRNRFGA
+266 RLWRNRFDA
-275 DPEALGKSLILSG
+275 SPQALGNSLLLSG
-288 TDYVIVGVLPASFRF
+288 TDYVIVGVLPAGFRF
-303 LDQADVYLP
+303 LDQADAYLP

-332 VARMKPGVTVAQ
+332 VARMKPGVSVVHAQ
-344 AQSEMSAI
+344 AEMSAI

-367 GADVESLKQI
+367 GADVEPLKQI

-392 VGLVLLITCANV
+392 VGLVVLIMCANV

-417 EFAVRTALGASRA
+417 EFAVRAALGASRA
-430 RVVRQLLTESLLL
+430 RVMRQLLTESLLL
-443 SLTGG
+443 SLAGG
-448 VLGVLLAFWS
+448 ALGVLLAFWS
-458 MPLLLA
+458 MRLLLA

-471 RSEDMGVN
+471 RSENIGVN
-479 AHVLWFT
+479 AQVLWFT
-486 LGVSFAVGIL
+486 FAVSLAVGIL

-503 KSYKPNV
+503 RSYRPDV
-510 QASLKESGRGAAR
+510 QASLKETGRGAGGGR
-523 ARQRAQSTLLVVQ
+523 HRAQSTLLVVQ
-536 TALTLVLLVGSGL
+536 TALTLVLLVGAGL

-564 QTQNLIT
+564 DSQNLIT
-571 FKVGQ
+571 FKVGL
-576 SPSASKTGPAIRA
+576 SPSTPKTGPGIRA

-597 IRAIPGVQAADFA
+597 IRAIPGTEAADFA

-619 ADAPFWIDSQ
+619 AEAPFWIDSQ
-629 KPVEIQNAPR
+629 KPAEIQNAPR
-639 TLVFTTGTDYLRT
+639 TIVFTTGTDYLRT

-663 TAEDTTKTPFVTVI
+663 TSEDTTKTRFVTVI
-677 DTVFAEKYF
+677 DTVFAEQYF

-706 CEIVGVVG
+706 CEIIGVVG

-721 GETGKLTRAQSY
+721 GETGKFTKAQSY

-758 LDVAT
+758 LDVAAI
-763 LMPAIKSAVSPGDS
+763 MPAIKSAVYAGGSA
-777 NQPVYDVR
+777 QPVYDVR
-785 TMQQILAES
+785 TMPQIVAES
-794 MSVQRFPMILLA
+794 MSSQRFPMMLLA

-841 GAAQEDVFRMVIGNG
+841 GAAKPDVFRMVIGNG
-856 LRLACTGLAIGI
+856 LRLSCAGLAIGI
-868 AVALV
+868 AAALV
-873 LARLLSNF
+873 LARLLSSF
-881 AQLLYGVG
+881 SQLLYGVR
-889 PNDPLT
+889 PNDPIT
-895 LLTVSMVLMGV
+895 LFMVSVVLSGV
-906 AAFASY
+906 AVLASY
-912 VPARR
+912 LPARR

>member
-1 MALSGPRRRT
+1 MVWMRRFLLRLQN
-11 KEEEPR
+11 
-17 GALFFSEIAASS
+17 LFY
-29 VGVVGCKGD
+29 
-38 VMLWIQR
+38 
-45 FWLKLRSLFRRNRSA
+45 RNRSD
-60 QRLND
+60 RHLTD
-65 EFQFHLDQQIAE
+65 EIRFHLDQQIAE
-77 NLGTGMSPAE
+77 NVASGMGPAE

-100 ILKEETRDTWGWL
+100 LLKEQTRDTWGWT
-113 WLEQMSQDLRYAIR
+113 WLEQIGNDLRFGAR
-127 TLRKSSGFTLVAVF
+127 TLGKSPGFTVAAVV

-154 SVVRGV
+154 SVVQGV

-165 PYFQPDRLV
+165 PYSQPDRLV
-174 MLLESNQRFARDAIS
+174 MLLESNQRFSRDAIS
-189 YPNFVDWQRSALS
+189 YPNFVDWQRSARS
-202 FEQMAAIML
+202 FDQMAAMMF
-211 HQGFDLSGPGAPEHL
+211 HQGFDLSGPGSPEHL
-226 DGVQVTAGFF
+226 DGVEVTAGFF
-236 STLGVAPSLGRE
+236 GTLGVAPSLGRE
-248 FTPQED
+248 FTPEED
-254 RHGGTPV
+254 RHGAAPV
-261 VIISN
+261 IIISN
-266 RLWRNRFGA
+266 RLWRNRFDA
-275 DPEALGKSLILSG
+275 SPQALGKSVILSG
-288 TDYVIVGVLPASFRF
+288 TDYVIVGVLPSGFRF

-312 LGQYNPLLLEARGS
+312 LGQYSPLLLEARGS

-332 VARMKPGVTVAQ
+332 VARLNAGVSVAQ
-344 AQSEMSAI
+344 AQAEMSAI

-367 GADVESLKQI
+367 GADVEPLKRI

-417 EFAVRTALGASRA
+417 EFAVRAALGASRA
-430 RVVRQLLTESLLL
+430 RVMRQLLTESLLL
-443 SLTGG
+443 SLAGG
-448 VLGVLLAFWS
+448 TMGVLLAFWS
-458 MPLLLA
+458 MRLVLA
-464 AIPGNVP
+464 AIPANVP
-471 RSEDMGVN
+471 RSENIGVN
-479 AHVLWFT
+479 AEVLWFT
-486 LGVSFAVGIL
+486 LAVSLAVGIL

-503 KSYKPNV
+503 KTYKRDV
-510 QASLKESGRGAAR
+510 QASLKESGRGAGGGR
-523 ARQRAQSTLLVVQ
+523 HRAQSTFLVVQ
-536 TALTLVLLVGSGL
+536 TALTLVLLVGAAL

-564 QTQNLIT
+564 DTQNLIT
-571 FKVGQ
+571 FKVGL
-576 SPSASKTGPAIRA
+576 SPSTPKTGPGMRA
-589 SYLQLLDR
+589 SYFQLLDR
-597 IRAIPGVQAADFA
+597 IRAIPGVQAADFTE
-610 GLVPLTDDD
+610 LVPLTDGD

-629 KPVEIQNAPR
+629 KPAEIQNAPR

-663 TAEDTTKTPFVTVI
+663 TSEDTTKTPFVTVI
-677 DTVFAEKYF
+677 DTVFAEQYF

-721 GETGKLTRAQSY
+721 GETDKRTRAQSY

-763 LMPAIKSAVSPGDS
+763 MMPAIKSAVYAGGGAP
-777 NQPVYDVR
+777 PVYDVR
-785 TMQQILAES
+785 TMPQIVAES
-794 MSVQRFPMILLA
+794 MSSQRFPMILLA

-813 ILASVG
+813 VLASVG

-841 GAAQEDVFRMVIGNG
+841 GAAKQDVFRMVVGNG
-856 LRLACTGLAIGI
+856 LRLSCAGLAIGI
-868 AVALV
+868 AAALV
-873 LARLLSNF
+873 LARLLSTF
-881 AQLLYGVG
+881 AQLLYGVRA
-889 PNDPLT
+889 NDPLT
-895 LLTVSMVLMGV
+895 LVGVSVGLMGV
-906 AAFASY
+906 AVFASY
-912 VPARR
+912 IPARR
-917 ATRVDPMVAL
+917 ATRVDPMAAL

>member
-1 MALSGPRRRT
+1 MVGSDA
-11 KEEEPR
+11 R
-17 GALFFSEIAASS
+17 GINFVESLMQDI
-29 VGVVGCKGD
+29 
-38 VMLWIQR
+38 R
-45 FWLKLRSLFRRNRSA
+45 FGF
-60 QRLND
+60 
-65 EFQFHLDQQIAE
+65 
-77 NLGTGMSPAE
+77 
-87 ARHAAMRTFGNST
+87 
-100 ILKEETRDTWGWL
+100 
-113 WLEQMSQDLRYAIR
+113 R
-127 TLRKSSGFTLVAVF
+127 TLRKNAGFTTIAVL

-154 SVVRGV
+154 SVVSGV

-174 MLLESNQRFARDAIS
+174 MVLESNQRFAQDAIS
-189 YPNFVDWQRSALS
+189 YPNFVDWQGSARS

-211 HQGFDLSGPGAPEHL
+211 HQGYDLSGPGSPEHL
-226 DGVQVTAGFF
+226 NGVEVTAGFF

-248 FTPQED
+248 FSPQED
-254 RHGGTPV
+254 RRGGTPV
-261 VIISN
+261 AIVSN

-275 DPEALGKSLILSG
+275 SPQALGKSVILGG
-288 TDYVIVGVLPASFRF
+288 TDYLIVGVLPPSFRF
-303 LDQADVYLP
+303 LDEADVYLP

-326 HAGMVA
+326 HSAMVA
-332 VARMKPGVTVAQ
+332 IARMKPGVTVVQ

-358 LYPDADRGT
+358 LYPDANRGT
-367 GADVESLKQI
+367 GADVEPLKQI

-392 VGLVLLITCANV
+392 VGLVVLIMCANV

-417 EFAVRTALGASRA
+417 EFAVRAALGASRA

-443 SLTGG
+443 SLAGG
-448 VLGVLLAFWS
+448 ALGILLAFWS
-458 MPLLLA
+458 MPLLRA
-464 AIPGNVP
+464 AIPANVP
-471 RSEDMGVN
+471 RTENIGVN
-479 AHVLWFT
+479 AQILWFT
-486 LGVSFAVGIL
+486 FAVSLAVGIL

-503 KSYKPNV
+503 KSYKPDV
-510 QASLKESGRGAAR
+510 QASLKEIGRGAAG
-523 ARQRAQSTLLVVQ
+523 ARHRAQSSLLVVQ
-536 TALTLVLLVGSGL
+536 TALTLILLVGAGL

-564 QTQNLIT
+564 DTQNLIT
-571 FKVGQ
+571 FKVGL
-576 SPSASKTGPAIRA
+576 SPSASKTSASIRA

-597 IRAIPGVQAADFA
+597 IRAIPGVQAADFTE
-610 GLVPLTDDD
+610 LVPLTDND

-639 TLVFTTGTDYLRT
+639 TLVFATGTDYLRT
-652 MGIPLLRGRFF
+652 MDIPLLRGRFF
-663 TAEDTTKTPFVTVI
+663 AQEDTTKTPCVTVI

-748 PDTKILVRTP
+748 PDTKIIVRTP

-763 LMPAIKSAVSPGDS
+763 MMPSIKSAVSAGGS
-777 NQPVYDVR
+777 SQPVYEVH
-785 TMQQILAES
+785 TMRQIVAES
-794 MSVQRFPMILLA
+794 MSSQRFPMILLA

-827 VSQRVGEIGIRMAL
+827 VSQRTGEIGIRMAL
-841 GAAQEDVFRMVIGNG
+841 GAAKKDVFRMVIGKG

-868 AVALV
+868 GVVLA

-881 AQLLYGVG
+881 AQLLYGVR

-895 LLTVSMVLMGV
+895 LLTVSIVLIGV
-906 AAFASY
+906 AAVACY

-927 RYE
+927 HYE